1 MVVVPIYLARDM
13 AAARVETAPM
23 ELSADGSAG
32 APIRPR
38 LSATQLLAAKNTR
51 PVRTLDDIAAD
62 TFESDEELQEFLAF
76 TYAER
81 HRDLA

>member
-1 MVVVPIYLARDM
+1 VSSSGAGRP
-13 AAARVETAPM
+13 
-23 ELSADGSAG
+23 AD

-38 LSATQLLAAKNTR
+38 LTVGELLAAKSAR
-51 PVRTLDDIAAD
+51 PVGSLDELAAD
-62 TFESDEELQEFLAF
+62 TFQSDQELEEFLAF